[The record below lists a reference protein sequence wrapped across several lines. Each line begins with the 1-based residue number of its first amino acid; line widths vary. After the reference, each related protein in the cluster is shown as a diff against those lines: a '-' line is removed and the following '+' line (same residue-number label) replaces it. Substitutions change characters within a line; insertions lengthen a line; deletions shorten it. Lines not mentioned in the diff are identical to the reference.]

1 MSLEDVSE
9 EEWSFLQWWTIC
21 YPRCSS
27 TSSWDNFQCAV
38 FFPLD
43 KDIDFFIHSN
53 LFQLK
58 NLRWTPLFKVFN
70 QSHCCVRGFFF
81 YYYYFQLSGR
91 DWTSQNSE
99 LIFRSFSRKRKSIL
113 VCKQLSGRHF
123 NPWPVIASHS
133 FSTTGNFFANQVVLL
148 LLHTYFRSFFT
159 WVKRL
164 HYFSKFAIRFLLS
177 RVIPF
182 GKGKCPSLT
191 LFIVCMFTFIWTIE
205 EETW

>member
-1 MSLEDVSE
+1 MSAKKNDLFCNGEPSAIRDVLQLLHEIISNALFFSTGQRLRIFYTLELFSIE
-9 EEWSFLQWWTIC
+9 ESAMDAIVQSFQPIALL
-21 YPRCSS
+21 CSR
-27 TSSWDNFQCAV
+27 
-38 FFPLD
+38 FF
-43 KDIDFFIHSN
+43 FFH
-53 LFQLK
+53 FQL
-58 NLRWTPLFKVFN
+58 R
-70 QSHCCVRGFFF
+70 
-81 YYYYFQLSGR
+81 GR